1 MKMTCCPWQA
11 VSAEDLAKRRD
22 ELAKM
27 RSLLFRHEEKA
38 KHMSKI
44 KSKDYHR
51 RMKKSARLKARLLI
65 SLKPIEAIFGRPS
78 AMQTH
83 QCDK

>member
-1 MKMTCCPWQA
+1 MRSFFKTPCFVQA
-11 VSAEDLAKRRD
+11 VSAEDLAKRRE
-22 ELAKM
+22 ELARM

-51 RMKKSARLKARLLI
+51 RMKKSARLKAS
-65 SLKPIEAIFGRPS
+65 SLGKI
-78 AMQTH
+78 
-83 QCDK
+83 